1 MDSDSSWTRIPSGGV
16 TGGFGW
22 VQTHPL
28 SKKAPMRLSQIRRLL
43 GGWGVGLR
51 EKKHELCQIVLNKQ
65 QHLHDAT
72 LSFGIEGPA
81 IQWFASF
88 LHDRSCSIQIG
99 TARSLW
105 CPVVCGIPQG
115 SCLGPLL
122 YILYTADIPQVCRS
136 AGLTT
141 HMYAD
146 DIQSYLHSNP
156 QESLQAVR
164 SMKMALGQLE
174 DWMKVNRL
182 KLNQDKT
189 QFMWIGRR
197 QMLDKINR
205 EVLHSHFPDMKFL
218 SSVNDL
224 GVVLDECLE
233 MEEQIGSI
241 CRSGFYHLRQIR
253 GIRRSLSDVAAR
265 SAVQAFI
272 MSKVDYCNCN
282 SALLGLSATMV
293 DRVQH
298 LMNAAA
304 RLILRLPK
312 FSHISAQMRDDLHW
326 LPVQGR
332 IRFKILLTAW
342 RCISGSALDYLQELC
357 CLLSTIPGRRQLRS
371 TATSRYLLD
380 VPKVRTVTMQKRA
393 FACAG
398 PTLWNSIPEALR
410 SRVMNC
416 TLDTVKKQL
425 KTFLFAP
432 SG

>member
-1 MDSDSSWTRIPSGGV
+1 MGNNLLPQFQSGFRVGHS
-16 TGGFGW
+16 TE
-22 VQTHPL
+22 TL
-28 SKKAPMRLSQIRRLL
+28 LIRLL
-43 GGWGVGLR
+43 SDFHQAIDNGRVTL
-51 EKKHELCQIVLNKQ
+51 LALLNVSAAFDTVDFEILIQ
-65 QHLHDAT
+65 RLT

-88 LHDRSCSIQIG
+88 LHDRSCSIQVG

-122 YILYTADIPQVCRS
+122 YILYTADIPQVCRR

-189 QFMWIGRR
+189 QFMWIGRK

-205 EVLHSHFPDMKFL
+205 EDLHSHFPDMKFL

-224 GVVLDECLE
+224 GVVLDERLE

-253 GIRRSLSDVAAR
+253 GIRPFLERRGSPVGKCTGVSILYEA
-265 SAVQAFI
+265 
-272 MSKVDYCNCN
+272 
-282 SALLGLSATMV
+282 
-293 DRVQH
+293 
-298 LMNAAA
+298 
-304 RLILRLPK
+304 LILSFATP
-312 FSHISAQMRDDLHW
+312 
-326 LPVQGR
+326 
-332 IRFKILLTAW
+332 
-342 RCISGSALDYLQELC
+342 
-357 CLLSTIPGRRQLRS
+357 LS
-371 TATSRYLLD
+371 
-380 VPKVRTVTMQKRA
+380 
-393 FACAG
+393 
-398 PTLWNSIPEALR
+398 
-410 SRVMNC
+410 
-416 TLDTVKKQL
+416 
-425 KTFLFAP
+425 
-432 SG
+432 

>member
-1 MDSDSSWTRIPSGGV
+1 MVCFLPSRKILLHPDRDGV
-16 TGGFGW
+16 LIVVPGCVRYPT
-22 VQTHPL
+22 
-28 SKKAPMRLSQIRRLL
+28 RLL
-43 GGWGVGLR
+43 
-51 EKKHELCQIVLNKQ
+51 
-65 QHLHDAT
+65 
-72 LSFGIEGPA
+72 FGPA
-81 IQWFASF
+81 IVRPIHSRYSTSMPKS
-88 LHDRSCSIQIG
+88 RS
-99 TARSLW
+99 
-105 CPVVCGIPQG
+105 
-115 SCLGPLL
+115 
-122 YILYTADIPQVCRS
+122 
-136 AGLTT
+136 
-141 HMYAD
+141 H
-146 DIQSYLHSNP
+146 YLHSNP

-189 QFMWIGRR
+189 QFMWIGRK

-224 GVVLDECLE
+224 GVVLDERLE

-241 CRSGFYHLRQIR
+241 CRSGFYHLRQNR
-253 GIRRSLSDVAAR
+253 GIRRSLTDVAAR
-265 SAVQAFI
+265 LAVQAFI
-272 MSKVDYCNCN
+272 MSKVDNCN
-282 SALLGLSATMV
+282 SALQGLSATMV

-312 FSHISAQMRDDLHW
+312 FSHTSAQMRDDLHW
-326 LPVQGR
+326 LSIPRR
-332 IRFKILLTAW
+332 IQFKIMLTTW
-342 RCISGSALDYLQELC
+342 RCISGSAPDYLQELC

-393 FACAG
+393 FAHAG
-398 PTLWNSIPEALR
+398 PTLWNTIPEALR
-410 SRVMNC
+410 SRVMNY

-425 KTFLFAP
+425 KSFLFAP

>member
-1 MDSDSSWTRIPSGGV
+1 MLTAANQIISVWGSIRFRPRWESLNYNTPLPAVSILDREWAVQQSIYLVVQHSWNPSWNLGNGSEW
-16 TGGFGW
+16 GLFGPSRTCFW
-22 VQTHPL
+22 KIAILP
-28 SKKAPMRLSQIRRLL
+28 R
-43 GGWGVGLR
+43 
-51 EKKHELCQIVLNKQ
+51 LNKHYFEMYQ
-65 QHLHDAT
+65 NCWYIAGAST
-72 LSFGIEGPA
+72 E
-81 IQWFASF
+81 IQ
-88 LHDRSCSIQIG
+88 L
-99 TARSLW
+99 
-105 CPVVCGIPQG
+105 VVLQR
-115 SCLGPLL
+115 
-122 YILYTADIPQVCRS
+122 CRR

-189 QFMWIGRR
+189 QFMWIGRK

-224 GVVLDECLE
+224 GVVLDERLE

-253 GIRRSLSDVAAR
+253 GIPRSLSDVAAR

-272 MSKVDYCNCN
+272 MSKVDYCN

-326 LPVQGR
+326 LPVQRR
-332 IRFKILLTAW
+332 IRFKILLTTW
-342 RCISGSALDYLQELC
+342 RCISGSAPDYLQELC
-357 CLLSTIPGRRQLRS
+357 CLLSTIPGVRDVVNFDRWRPARRTQGQDSNDSYNAREGFHPRGADIMEYNTRGTSLQGDELHLGYCQK
-371 TATSRYLLD
+371 TAHNISLCS
-380 VPKVRTVTMQKRA
+380 VRMIHC
-393 FACAG
+393 F
-398 PTLWNSIPEALR
+398 
-410 SRVMNC
+410 
-416 TLDTVKKQL
+416 
-425 KTFLFAP
+425 FLF
-432 SG
+432 SINCS

>member
-1 MDSDSSWTRIPSGGV
+1 MVPGCVRYPT
-16 TGGFGW
+16 
-22 VQTHPL
+22 
-28 SKKAPMRLSQIRRLL
+28 RLL
-43 GGWGVGLR
+43 
-51 EKKHELCQIVLNKQ
+51 
-65 QHLHDAT
+65 
-72 LSFGIEGPA
+72 FGPA
-81 IQWFASF
+81 IV
-88 LHDRSCSIQIG
+88 H
-99 TARSLW
+99 
-105 CPVVCGIPQG
+105 
-115 SCLGPLL
+115 
-122 YILYTADIPQVCRS
+122 LYTADIPQVCRR

-146 DIQSYLHSNP
+146 DIQSYIHSNP
-156 QESLQAVR
+156 QDSLQAVR

-189 QFMWIGRR
+189 QFMWIGRK

-224 GVVLDECLE
+224 GVVLDERLE

-272 MSKVDYCNCN
+272 MSKVDYCN
-282 SALLGLSATMV
+282 SVLLGLSATMV
-293 DRVQH
+293 DRVQR

-326 LPVQGR
+326 LPVQER
-332 IRFKILLTAW
+332 IRFKILLTTW
-342 RCISGSALDYLQELC
+342 RCISESAPDYLQELC
-357 CLLSTIPGRRQLRS
+357 CLLSTVPGRRQLRS
-371 TATSRYLLD
+371 TAISRYLLD
-380 VPKVRTVTMQKRA
+380 VPKVRTVTMRKRA
-393 FACAG
+393 FAHAG
-398 PTLWNSIPEALR
+398 PDIMEYNKRGTLLQGKWTAPWILSKNSSKHFSLLQTSSRIYCR
-410 SRVMNC
+410 SCYHTSPWCAANLSVRV
-416 TLDTVKKQL
+416 THWYFSELELELEL
-425 KTFLFAP
+425 KWLV
-432 SG
+432 SVHKN